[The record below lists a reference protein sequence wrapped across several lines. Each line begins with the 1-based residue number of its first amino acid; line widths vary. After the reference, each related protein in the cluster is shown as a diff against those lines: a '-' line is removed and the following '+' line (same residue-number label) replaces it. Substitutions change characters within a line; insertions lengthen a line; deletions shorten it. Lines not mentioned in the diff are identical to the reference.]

1 MRRTKIVATLGPATR
16 SPEQLRAL
24 IAAGAD
30 VLRLNFAHATPDIH
44 REAAEEARR
53 QAAELGKVIG
63 LLVDLP
69 GPKMRTGTISGDEA
83 EIQTGQ
89 PFVLK
94 RSGAEGDH
102 TGVTTTVDDL
112 ASKVEPG
119 QTIYLADGEIVLEVT
134 DVHAGDVHTKVLR
147 GGTLRSRKGLHL
159 PGLESSI
166 DAFTEEDAKAMLF
179 ALEIGADL
187 VGMSFVKSARDI
199 ENARTHLPKKGPC
212 PSIVAKIET
221 QSAVRNM
228 LEIAREAD
236 VVMVARGDL
245 GIQLPYKEVPLLQK
259 EIIRTCN
266 IAGKPVITA
275 TQMLESM
282 TDSALPTRAEVN
294 DVANAVM
301 DGTDAVMLS
310 EETAVGD
317 YPIKSVQVMSEI
329 AEAAEAVGRDRLAT
343 IDHEFSDKVSAAIAR
358 AAVVA
363 AEDLHAAAIVCPTRS
378 GATARRVAAF
388 RPSMPIL
395 ALGHKQ
401 ETIQPLAVVWGVI
414 PHLVPFLPEEEL
426 ARQGIGRATAAAAEA
441 GIAKKGDLLAIVAG
455 GSAPRAGSADFV
467 RIVAV

>member
-16 SPEQLRAL
+16 SPEQLRAV
-24 IAAGAD
+24 IEAGAN
-30 VLRLNFAHATPDIH
+30 VLRLNFAHATPEIH

-53 QAAELGKVIG
+53 QAADLGTVIG

-69 GPKMRTGTISGDEA
+69 GPKMRTGPIAGDEA
-83 EIQTGQ
+83 DIETGQ

-94 RSGAEGDH
+94 KSGAEGDH
-102 TGVTTTVDDL
+102 TGVTTSVDDL
-112 ASKVEPG
+112 ASKVQPG
-119 QTIYLADGEIVLEVT
+119 QAIFLADGEIILEVT
-134 DVHAGDVHTKVLR
+134 GVHGGDVHTKVLR

-159 PGLESSI
+159 PGAESSI
-166 DAFTEEDAKAMLF
+166 AAFTEQDEKALLF
-179 ALEIGADL
+179 ALDIGADL
-187 VGMSFVKSARDI
+187 VGMSFVKSAQDI
-199 ENARTHLPKKGPC
+199 ERARTLLPKRGPR
-212 PSIVAKIET
+212 PYIVAKIET
-221 QSAVRNM
+221 RSAVENL
-228 LEIAREAD
+228 LEISQAAD
-236 VVMVARGDL
+236 AVMVARGDL
-245 GIQLPYKEVPLLQK
+245 GIQLPLKDVPLLQK

-266 IAGKPVITA
+266 AAGKPVITA

-282 TDSALPTRAEVN
+282 TESAIPTRAEVN

-317 YPIKSVQVMSEI
+317 FPTKAVSTMSEI
-329 AEAAEAVGRDRLAT
+329 AETAESAGRERLGT

-363 AEDLHAAAIVCPTRS
+363 AEDLHVAAIICPTRS

-401 ETIQPLAVVWGVI
+401 ETIQPLAIVWGVI
-414 PHLVPFLPEEEL
+414 PSLVPFLPEEEL
-426 ARQGIGRATAAAAEA
+426 ARQGIRRAVAAAVDA
-441 GIAKKGDLLAIVAG
+441 GVATDGDLLAIVAG
-455 GSAPRAGSADFV
+455 GAAPRAGSADFV